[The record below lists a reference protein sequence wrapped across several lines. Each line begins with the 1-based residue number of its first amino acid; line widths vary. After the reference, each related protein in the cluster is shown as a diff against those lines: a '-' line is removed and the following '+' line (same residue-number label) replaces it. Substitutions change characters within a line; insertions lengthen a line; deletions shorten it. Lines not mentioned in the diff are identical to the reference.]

1 MPQKN
6 LNNAWKSKDH
16 CLNNY
21 TFNLSFRFWDDD
33 GSEECCKILFL
44 NFTACI
50 SESRWV
56 SHIFVL
62 FRIINLCTYVKFSE
76 KTNISYHLIRT
87 RTSAYQGV
95 KNVSF
100 LGKFCI
106 RKKWMIP
113 NVIYYFKASQE
124 STSKIVNTRKHRPA
138 NIYLFKVK
146 NRNTK
151 KTVFLLLIYNIFH
164 TFI

>member
-1 MPQKN
+1 MGWWWIRRMLQNSILKFY
-6 LNNAWKSKDH
+6 
-16 CLNNY
+16 CLY
-21 TFNLSFRFWDDD
+21 
-33 GSEECCKILFL
+33 
-44 NFTACI
+44 
-50 SESRWV
+50 
-56 SHIFVL
+56 
-62 FRIINLCTYVKFSE
+62 FRIQTSFTHFRTISNHQFTTYVKISE

-95 KNVSF
+95 KSVSF

-113 NVIYYFKASQE
+113 NVIYYFKSSQE
-124 STSKIVNTRKHRPA
+124 STSKIINTRKHRPA